1 MKHTL
6 WIVLALLIGIQ
17 VQAQQAKDVKQ
28 FSLRDAVDYS
38 KKYNQTLLNAH
49 LDEEFASKQVKEVT
63 SIGLPQI
70 SASGR
75 FTYTPQ
81 IPYVGISN
89 PTGLLGPDKFIK
101 FPQGIPYSFG
111 ATINASQLLF
121 DGSFLMGLKAAREF
135 SMLSRYNVKKTEYE
149 VENDVIKAY
158 CMVLITEES
167 MILTDANIT
176 TIEKTKNDMEATNKA
191 GFIEKTDFD
200 RINLTYSN
208 LLILKKQLTD
218 ARQLAYYS
226 LKMQMGMN
234 VKDSI
239 TLTDSLKSLH
249 TLASN
254 EPEIAAQLDY
264 SKRPEF
270 KMIEQQGKMYDLDRK
285 RYLYGYGP
293 TLSAFAQHQ
302 ENAFST
308 NFGDLTNTF
317 YPGTFVGL
325 NLSIPIFD
333 GLQKSA
339 KTQQAK
345 INIQKTENTKNQ
357 LENAIEMEVFAARTN
372 YMRAKEQL
380 ALQEENMK
388 LAEDIYKR
396 VNIKYQN
403 GLSSSLDVVSTE
415 KDYKEAQKNYLNG
428 IYDLLIARADLKKAL
443 GQ

>member
-1 MKHTL
+1 MKHPL
-6 WIVLALLIGIQ
+6 WIVLAMLISIQ
-17 VQAQQAKDVKQ
+17 VQAQQAQEIKQ
-28 FSLRDAVDYS
+28 YSLKDAVDYS
-38 KKYNQTLLNAH
+38 KKYNQTLKNAH
-49 LDEEFASKQVKEVT
+49 LDEEYATKQVKEVA

-89 PTGLLGPDKFIK
+89 PNGLLGPDKFIK

-111 ATINASQLLF
+111 ATFNASQLLF
-121 DGSFLMGLKAAREF
+121 DGSFLMGLKAAKEF
-135 SMLSRYNVKKTEYE
+135 SMLSRYNIRKTEYE

-176 TIEKTKNDMEATNKA
+176 TIEKTKNDLEAINKA
-191 GFIEKTDFD
+191 GLAEKTDFD
-200 RINLTYSN
+200 RINLTYRN

-218 ARQLAYYS
+218 ARELAYYS

-239 TLTDSLKSLH
+239 VLTDSLKSLH
-249 TLASN
+249 AIASK
-254 EPEIAAQLDY
+254 EPEIATQLDY
-264 SKRPEF
+264 SKRPEY
-270 KMIEQQGKMYDLDRK
+270 KMIEQQRKMYDLDRR
-285 RYLYGYGP
+285 RYLYAYGP

-308 NFGDLTNTF
+308 KFNDLTNTF

-325 NLSIPIFD
+325 NISVPIFD

-345 INIQKTENTKNQ
+345 INIQKTENTQKQ
-357 LENAIEMEVFAARTN
+357 LENAIETEVFAARTN
-372 YMRAKEQL
+372 YTRAKEQL

-396 VNIKYQN
+396 INVKYQN
-403 GLSSSLDVVSTE
+403 GLSSSLDVVSAE

-428 IYDLLIARADLKKAL
+428 IYDLLVARANLKKAL